1 MKKLFIS
8 VYTNQVGTD
17 GYYYIEV
24 PEDMSEVDIDN
35 IVQELA
41 NDNAAMYDI
50 YPPSEYWGVIS
61 EERLDDWDGD
71 EEGDDNIGGEWEIYD
86 AEKHEGYQPGGGPS
100 QWIKY

>member
-17 GYYYIEV
+17 GHFYVEV
-24 PEDMSEVDIDN
+24 PDNMSENDIED
-35 IVQELA
+35 IVQDLA

-50 YPPSEYWGVIS
+50 YPPSDYNWPQDEDDDY
-61 EERLDDWDGD
+61 EENYE
-71 EEGDDNIGGEWEIYD
+71 EEGDDNIGGSWEIYD